1 VPLREFRLPLNAIP
15 QKYELVI
22 KMSDYNPFNN
32 APNDAAIFYN
42 GEVTI
47 TFNLNEETDTILLHK
62 DSSILLN
69 QTNVRLQSVATGNFQ
84 TVAHS
89 YYDENVDLYQVKA
102 NSQLTTGAYKLSF
115 TFLSETKL
123 DGFFKSNYVEFGT
136 SR

>member
-1 VPLREFRLPLNAIP
+1 
-15 QKYELVI
+15 
-22 KMSDYNPFNN
+22 MSDYNPFNN